1 MTGVVG
7 GTLSV
12 STTPWRNANAYT
24 YAWESLGADGR
35 WTTISGAN
43 RSRLKVTASLAG
55 SVVRASVTGQNAWT
69 NGGVVLA
76 VARYS
81 PKTTISG

>member
-24 YAWESLGADGR
+24 YEWHSLSAGGV
-35 WTTISGAN
+35 WVPINGAN

-69 NGGVVLA
+69 NGGIVLA